1 MKFGLD
7 LTIFGEL
14 ADPAL
19 LADLAVEAEDAGWD
33 GFFLWDHVATAYDP
47 RVTDPWIA
55 LAAAA
60 SRTSTV
66 RLGPMV
72 TPLARRRMT
81 KLARETV
88 ALDHLSDGRL
98 ILGVGLGA
106 NDQQEFGAFGDE
118 GDRVARARI
127 LDESLDLLDRLWS
140 GESVSFDGER
150 LRVEAAPFLPTS
162 LQRPRIPIW
171 VAGLWPAKRPM
182 RRAAAWDG
190 AFPIKAGGD
199 FQYQMTPDEMA
210 AAGAFVAAERTS
222 DASFDLV
229 HAGLLSGD
237 RGADEALVHAYAE
250 AGVTWW
256 LEHIYPGR
264 MPSRKPAISSVWGRR
279 APPEGTAA
287 RVPAS

>member
-1 MKFGLD
+1 MRFGLD
-7 LTIFGEL
+7 LNIFGEL
-14 ADPAL
+14 ADPSV

-33 GFFLWDHVATAYDP
+33 GFFLWDHVIAAHDP

-60 SRTSTV
+60 TRTSTV

-88 ALDHLSDGRL
+88 ALDHLSGGRL

-106 NDQQEFGAFGDE
+106 YDEREFSAFGDE
-118 GDRVARARI
+118 GDRVIRARI
-127 LDESLDLLDRLWS
+127 LDESLESLDRLWS
-140 GESVSFDGER
+140 GQPVSFDGQY
-150 LRVEAAPFLPTS
+150 LHTEAEPFLPTPV
-162 LQRPRIPIW
+162 QRPRIPVW
-171 VAGLWPAKRPM
+171 VAGLWPSKRPM

-190 AFPIKAGGD
+190 AFPIKADGGFD
-199 FQYQMTPDEMA
+199 DQMSPDEMA
-210 AAGAFVAAERTS
+210 AVRAFVESERTS
-222 DASFDLV
+222 EAPFDLV

-237 RGADEALVHAYAE
+237 RGADEALVGAYVE

-256 LEHIYPGR
+256 LEHFYPGR
-264 MPSRKPAISSVWGRR
+264 MTIAETRR
-279 APPEGTAA
+279 FIAQGPP
-287 RVPAS
+287 RL

>member
-14 ADPAL
+14 ADPGL

-33 GFFLWDHVATAYDP
+33 GFFLWDHVASAYEP
-47 RVTDPWIA
+47 EVTDPWIA
-55 LAAAA
+55 LTAVAV
-60 SRTSTV
+60 RTR
-66 RLGPMV
+66 RLIIGPMV

-88 ALDHLSDGRL
+88 ALDHLSGGRL
-98 ILGVGLGA
+98 VLGVGLGA
-106 NDQQEFGAFGDE
+106 HDEQEFRAFGDE
-118 GDRVARARI
+118 ADRVARGQI
-127 LDESLDLLDRLWS
+127 LDESLELLDRLWS
-140 GESVSFDGER
+140 GQPVSFEGR
-150 LRVEAAPFLPTS
+150 HLRTTAEPFLPTP

-190 AFPIKAGGD
+190 AFPIKSGGG
-199 FQYQMTPDEMA
+199 FEYQMTAQEM
-210 AAGAFVAAERTS
+210 S
-222 DASFDLV
+222 DAKAFIEAQRSRDDSFDLV

-237 RGADEALVHAYAE
+237 GAADEALVRPYID

-264 MPSRKPAISSVWGRR
+264 MPLGEIHDFIRLG
-279 APPEGTAA
+279 PPRTT
-287 RVPAS
+287 

>member
-1 MKFGLD
+1 MRFGLD

-19 LADLAVEAEDAGWD
+19 LADLAVAAEGAGWD
-33 GFFLWDHVATAYDP
+33 GFFLWDHLATTLDP

-60 SRTSTV
+60 TRTSSI

-88 ALDHLSDGRL
+88 ALDHLSAGRL
-98 ILGVGLGA
+98 VLGVGLGVH
-106 NDQQEFGAFGDE
+106 DELEFAAFGDE
-118 GDRVARARI
+118 GDRATRARI
-127 LDESLDLLDRLWS
+127 LDESLELLVQLWS
-140 GESVSFDGER
+140 GEPVNFEGAHLHLTAE
-150 LRVEAAPFLPTS
+150 PFLPTP

-171 VAGLWPAKRPM
+171 VAASWPRRRPL

-190 AFPIKAGGD
+190 VFPMRAGAG
-199 FQYQMTPDEMA
+199 FEYQMTPQEMA
-210 AAGAFVAAERTS
+210 ETRAFIDDQRQYDGPFE
-222 DASFDLV
+222 LV
-229 HAGLLSGD
+229 HGGLLSGD
-237 RGADEALVHAYAE
+237 HAADKEVVQPYAE

-264 MPSRKPAISSVWGRR
+264 MDLAELRHRIALG
-279 APPEGTAA
+279 PPRTT
-287 RVPAS
+287 

>member
-14 ADPAL
+14 ADPVV

-33 GFFLWDHVATAYDP
+33 GFFLWDHVATAHDP

-60 SRTSTV
+60 SRTTTV

-88 ALDHLSDGRL
+88 ALDHLSGGRL
-98 ILGVGLGA
+98 VLGVGLGA
-106 NDQQEFGAFGDE
+106 NDEREFSAFGDE
-118 GDRVARARI
+118 GDKVARARI
-127 LDESLDLLDRLWS
+127 LDESLDLLEQLWS
-140 GESVSFDGER
+140 GEPVSFEGEH
-150 LRVEAAPFLPTS
+150 LRTQAAPFLPTPV
-162 LQRPRIPIW
+162 QRPRIPVW
-171 VAGLWPAKRPM
+171 VAALWPAKRPM

-190 AFPIKAGGD
+190 VFPIKAGGG
-199 FQYQMTPDEMA
+199 FEYQMTPAEMA
-210 AAGAFVAAERTS
+210 AARAYIEAERTREEP
-222 DASFDLV
+222 FDIV

-237 RGADEALVHAYAE
+237 READAALVESYAE
-250 AGVTWW
+250 VGVTWW

-264 MPSRKPAISSVWGRR
+264 MSLGEIHAFIRLGPARTG
-279 APPEGTAA
+279 
-287 RVPAS
+287 

>member
-33 GFFLWDHVATAYDP
+33 GFFLWDHVATAHDP

-88 ALDHLSDGRL
+88 ALDHLSGGRL
-98 ILGVGLGA
+98 VLGVGLGA
-106 NDQQEFGAFGDE
+106 NDEREFSAFGDE

-140 GESVSFDGER
+140 GEPVSFEGEH
-150 LRVEAAPFLPTS
+150 LRTEAAPFLPTP

-171 VAGLWPAKRPM
+171 VAGLWPSKRPM

-190 AFPIKAGGD
+190 AFPINAGGG
-199 FQYQMTPDEMA
+199 FEYQMTPAEMA
-210 AAGAFVAAERTS
+210 AVRAFLEAERKSSTP
-222 DASFDLV
+222 FDIV

-237 RGADEALVHAYAE
+237 RDADEALVRPYVE

-256 LEHIYPGR
+256 LEHIYPAR
-264 MPSRKPAISSVWGRR
+264 MTVGETREFIRMG
-279 APPEGTAA
+279 PPRTT
-287 RVPAS
+287 